1 MSEQEN
7 GERSNTTGGEYV
19 AIKALENGVTVIGVT
34 RGLENKFLHTEKLDE
49 GEVWLAQ
56 FTEHISAMKIRG
68 HAEIITKYGE
78 ILSGKQAER

>member
-1 MSEQEN
+1 MSEHEN
-7 GERSNTTGGEYV
+7 ESGTNPTGGEYV

-34 RGLENKFLHTEKLDE
+34 RGLENRFLHTEKLDD

-68 HAEIITKYGE
+68 NARIITKYGE
-78 ILSGKQAER
+78 IMSGKQGE